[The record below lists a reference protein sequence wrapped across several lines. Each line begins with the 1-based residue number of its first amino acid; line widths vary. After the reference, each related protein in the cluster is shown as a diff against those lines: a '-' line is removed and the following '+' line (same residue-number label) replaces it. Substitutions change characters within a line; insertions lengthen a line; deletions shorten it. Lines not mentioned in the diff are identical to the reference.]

1 MSKISLLYTSTEEN
15 ESETEAER
23 GTRRQREMG
32 EIDQETQRDRDRAC
46 TISLPNTP
54 DAPFPH
60 TLENPLP
67 FRFHVEFNSE
77 RGNKR
82 YQYHLVYILVKV

>member
-1 MSKISLLYTSTEEN
+1 M
-15 ESETEAER
+15 ER
-23 GTRRQREMG
+23 DRPEM
-32 EIDQETQRDRDRAC
+32 QRDRDRAC

-77 RGNKR
+77 RGNKH
-82 YQYHLVYILVKV
+82 YKYHLVYILVKVEDAIFYFVNKT